1 MRSAN
6 LILFDIIDILDIP
19 LNDAKVGHCCDFVSS
34 NDESVIISANKI
46 S

>member
-1 MRSAN
+1 MRSVN
-6 LILFDIIDILDIP
+6 IILFDIIDILDIP
-19 LNDAKVGHCCDFVSS
+19 LNDAKVRYCCNFVSS